1 MPDLIA
7 ELMELPDFTQDAIDN
22 SVDVAAFKGIKI
34 DSFTKLPLKV
44 RVSHYN
50 DWLNELFKSKG
61 GFVNGYQSE
70 GTVKKELGISF
81 DVGKDKEI
89 GFMLNPEE
97 KKAELG
103 FKMKF
108 AEAGAVGTGGEL
120 TFQQAFKDR
129 IAEMQRKLD
138 AGGRMSQGEIDKANR
153 TYARLFGGTHS
164 KRTYK
169 SVLQDVFPDKKV
181 SEILF
186 SEVNT
191 SEIQKQIYTKAQNQ
205 VWYKGKYGAAMD
217 FQKQISGAIG
227 NVVGVGK
234 TASAFNAAAPYKN
247 SELVLQGGKPGRGPV
262 LDEDIYRNTVKQINK
277 IKDASAK
284 RLAKIMLLQGIRET
298 DLVKIK
304 VSDID
309 WNKNTITTI
318 SKKGA
323 GARVIPIS
331 DSVKIL
337 LQQQANANPKGATIF
352 SKPNV
357 KPGVDFKGLADHY
370 GDKINPKLN
379 NISVFDTI
387 KDADRAMTLE
397 DLRRA
402 FSLRAD
408 ALGISSDIQDK
419 LMGHTIKGTK
429 ATYQKG
435 ITTTALKAI
444 NVEDAIKL
452 TGEDLYKQLGF
463 TSADDVTSFLG
474 GKYRVRG
481 AASTLGQQVEEI
493 TQPKVTQPIV
503 EQKLIG
509 EPKPVIKSGVEDVE
523 IEKKAKTSVSGKN
536 YTELPS
542 ANNKKISLAL
552 EKAGKTG
559 KLATILKLGLKAG
572 VLLAPL
578 EPIQF
583 VNEALGGKEGAYQD
597 KLFGVFEPTISKEV
611 EAWKE
616 LGTQVKGLFGQDQ
629 QDVI

>member
-1 MPDLIA
+1 MADEQLALNTLQNLAQDAAKGFIEKTEVYKKAGDIA
-7 ELMELPDFTQDAIDN
+7 EKYPRLSATISGVIRAL
-22 SVDVAAFKGIKI
+22 
-34 DSFTKLPLKV
+34 DSG
-44 RVSHYN
+44 
-50 DWLNELFKSKG
+50 EI
-61 GFVNGYQSE
+61 
-70 GTVKKELGISF
+70 GTTF
-81 DVGKDKEI
+81 DVGEDKEI
-89 GFMLNPEE
+89 GFMLNPEK

-108 AEAGAVGTGGEL
+108 ADAGTVGTGGEL

-153 TYARLFGGTHS
+153 TYTRLFGGTHVKS

-191 SEIQKQIYTKAQNQ
+191 PEIQKQIYTKAQNQ

-262 LDEDIYRNTVKQINK
+262 LDEDVYRNTVKQINK
-277 IKDASAK
+277 IKDASAR

-298 DLVKIK
+298 DLVRIK

-309 WNKNTITTI
+309 FVNNTIKTI

-323 GARVIPIS
+323 GARIIPIS

-357 KPGVDFKGLADHY
+357 KFANLASHY
-370 GDKINPKLN
+370 SKKINPVLN
-379 NISVFDTI
+379 KISVLDTI
-387 KDADRAMTLE
+387 KDVDRAMTLE

-402 FSLRAD
+402 F
-408 ALGISSDIQDK
+408 
-419 LMGHTIKGTK
+419 
-429 ATYQKG
+429 
-435 ITTTALKAI
+435 
-444 NVEDAIKL
+444 
-452 TGEDLYKQLGF
+452 
-463 TSADDVTSFLG
+463 
-474 GKYRVRG
+474 
-481 AASTLGQQVEEI
+481 
-493 TQPKVTQPIV
+493 P
-503 EQKLIG
+503 
-509 EPKPVIKSGVEDVE
+509 
-523 IEKKAKTSVSGKN
+523 
-536 YTELPS
+536 
-542 ANNKKISLAL
+542 
-552 EKAGKTG
+552 
-559 KLATILKLGLKAG
+559 
-572 VLLAPL
+572 
-578 EPIQF
+578 
-583 VNEALGGKEGAYQD
+583 
-597 KLFGVFEPTISKEV
+597 
-611 EAWKE
+611 
-616 LGTQVKGLFGQDQ
+616 
-629 QDVI
+629 

>member
-1 MPDLIA
+1 MADEQQAIDFLTNTAKDAAKGLAEESEVYRIA
-7 ELMELPDFTQDAIDN
+7 ENIVEDN
-22 SVDVAAFKGIKI
+22 KA
-34 DSFTKLPLKV
+34 
-44 RVSHYN
+44 
-50 DWLNELFKSKG
+50 LF
-61 GFVNGYQSE
+61 
-70 GTVKKELGISF
+70 GTVNTILNKELGISF
-81 DVGKDKEI
+81 DIGKDKEV
-89 GFMLNPEE
+89 GFMLNPEK
-97 KKAELG
+97 KKAQLG

-153 TYARLFGGTHS
+153 TYTRLFGGTHN

-205 VWYKGKYGAAMD
+205 VWYKGRYGAAMD

-262 LDEDIYRNTVKQINK
+262 LDEDAYRNTVKQINS
-277 IKDASAK
+277 IKDPSAR
-284 RLAKIMLLQGIRET
+284 RLAKIMLMQGIRET
-298 DLVKIK
+298 DLIRLK
-304 VSDID
+304 VGDID
-309 WNKNTITTI
+309 FINNTITTV

-323 GARVIPIS
+323 GAQKIRIS
-331 DSVKIL
+331 DSVKTL
-337 LQQQANANPKGATIF
+337 LQQQVNSNPKGATIF

-357 KPGVDFKGLADHY
+357 KFVNLASHY
-370 GDKINPKLN
+370 GKKINPALN
-379 NISVFDTI
+379 KISLFDTV
-387 KDADRAMTLE
+387 KDIDRAMTLE

-402 FSLRAD
+402 MSMRAT
-408 ALGISSDIQDK
+408 ALGISDDIVDK
-419 LMGHTIKGTK
+419 IQGHTIKGTK
-429 ATYQKG
+429 AIYQKG
-435 ITTTALKAI
+435 LTTTAIAPTSIDDAI
-444 NVEDAIKL
+444 NLLNKDLFQQLGYTSAEDAVS
-452 TGEDLYKQLGF
+452 F
-463 TSADDVTSFLG
+463 TE
-474 GKYRVRG
+474 GKYKVRG

-523 IEKKAKTSVSGKN
+523 IEKKAQKSVSGKN

-572 VLLAPL
+572 ILLAPL

-611 EAWKE
+611 ESWKE

>member
-1 MPDLIA
+1 MADEQKAIDFLTNTAKDAAKGLAEESEVYRIA
-7 ELMELPDFTQDAIDN
+7 ENIVEDN
-22 SVDVAAFKGIKI
+22 KA
-34 DSFTKLPLKV
+34 
-44 RVSHYN
+44 
-50 DWLNELFKSKG
+50 LF
-61 GFVNGYQSE
+61 
-70 GTVKKELGISF
+70 GTVNAILNKELGISF

-97 KKAELG
+97 KKAQLG

-108 AEAGAVGTGGEL
+108 AEAGAVGTGSEL

-153 TYARLFGGTHS
+153 TYIRLFGGTHN

-169 SVLQDVFPDKKV
+169 SVLQDVFPDRKV

-247 SELVLQGGKPGRGPV
+247 SELVLQGGKPGRGPI
-262 LDEDIYRNTVKQINK
+262 LDEDVYRNTVKQINS
-277 IKDASAK
+277 IKDPSAR
-284 RLAKIMLLQGIRET
+284 RLAKIMLMQGIRET
-298 DLVKIK
+298 DLIRLK
-304 VSDID
+304 VGDID
-309 WNKNTITTI
+309 FVNNTITTV

-323 GARVIPIS
+323 GPQKIRIS
-331 DSVKIL
+331 DSVKTL
-337 LQQQANANPKGATIF
+337 LQQQANSNPKGATIF

-357 KPGVDFKGLADHY
+357 KFVNLASHY
-370 GDKINPKLN
+370 GKKINPALN
-379 NISVFDTI
+379 KISLFDTI
-387 KDADRAMTLE
+387 KDIDRAMTLE

-402 FSLRAD
+402 MSMRAT
-408 ALGISSDIQDK
+408 ALGISDDIVDK
-419 LMGHTIKGTK
+419 IQGHTIKGTK
-429 ATYQKG
+429 AIYQKG
-435 ITTTALKAI
+435 LTTTAIAPTSIDDAI
-444 NVEDAIKL
+444 NLLNK
-452 TGEDLYKQLGF
+452 DLFKQLGY
-463 TSADDVTSFLG
+463 TSAEDAVAFTE
-474 GKYRVRG
+474 GKYRVKVG
-481 AASTLGQQVEEI
+481 AQPTLGQQVQEI
-493 TQPKVTQPIV
+493 TQPKITQPIAEQRPIIEQRPIV
-503 EQKLIG
+503 EQR
-509 EPKPVIKSGVEDVE
+509 PVIEPRVEDVE
-523 IEKKAKTSVSGKN
+523 IEKKAKTSVSGKT

-629 QDVI
+629 QDII